1 MKHRPEPDIIRLS
14 NISENRFLTGQTEF
28 GVENESSPQKTFS
41 SLLFSSLLFSSLLF
55 SSLLFSS
62 AARAAGEGSG
72 RGPYVQADLA
82 YAYEHITHDY
92 PEPAGAKK
100 GKISTVS
107 DYFRNIRTHSIH
119 PRVSVGYDFG
129 GWRIAADY
137 ARYRKWNDSK
147 YSVSI
152 KELKENKG
160 ENINV
165 AQYLKTENQENGSF
179 HAVSSLGLS
188 AVYDFKLN
196 DKFKPYIGARVAYG
210 HIRHQHRSVEQETTI
225 VTTYLQSGKP
235 SPIIRGPTPKPA
247 HQESNSIRRVGLGV
261 IAGVGFDITPN
272 LTLDAGYRYHNW
284 GRLENTRFKTHE
296 ASLGVR
302 YRF

>member
-1 MKHRPEPDIIRLS
+1 MRPTK
-14 NISENRFLTGQTEF
+14 N
-28 GVENESSPQKTFS
+28 FS

-62 AARAAGEGSG
+62 AAQAASEDGG

-82 YAYEHITHDY
+82 YAAERITHDY
-92 PEPAGAKK
+92 PEPTAQKK

-137 ARYRKWNDSK
+137 ARYRKWNNNK
-147 YSVSI
+147 YSVNI
-152 KELKENKG
+152 KELLRNDNSTSSSNHL
-160 ENINV
+160 NIKT
-165 AQYLKTENQENGSF
+165 QKTEHQENGTF
-179 HAVSSLGLS
+179 HAASSLGLS
-188 AVYDFKLN
+188 TIYDF
-196 DKFKPYIGARVAYG
+196 DTGSRFKPYIGMRVAYG
-210 HIRHQHRSVEQETTI
+210 HVRHQVHSMEKETTA
-225 VTTYLQSGKP
+225 VTTYP
-235 SPIIRGPTPKPA
+235 SNGGAPSVTTEASTKKPA
-247 HQESNSIRRVGLGV
+247 HHESRSISSLGFGAM
-261 IAGVGFDITPN
+261 AGVGIDVAPG

>member
-1 MKHRPEPDIIRLS
+1 
-14 NISENRFLTGQTEF
+14 
-28 GVENESSPQKTFS
+28 SSPQKTFS
-41 SLLFSSLLFSSLLF
+41 SLLFSSLLFSS
-55 SSLLFSS
+55 
-62 AARAAGEGSG
+62 AAQAASEDGG

-82 YAYEHITHDY
+82 YAAERITHDY
-92 PEPAGAKK
+92 PEPTAQKK

-107 DYFRNIRTHSIH
+107 DYFRNIRTHSVH

-152 KELKENKG
+152 KNLQRRTSNG
-160 ENINV
+160 NRRDR
-165 AQYLKTENQENGSF
+165 KTENQENGTF

-188 AVYDFKLN
+188 TIYDF
-196 DKFKPYIGARVAYG
+196 DTGSRFKPYIGMRVAYG
-210 HIRHQHRSVEQETTI
+210 HVRHQVRSVQQETVA
-225 VTTYLQSGKP
+225 VTTYPKEQGVKP
-235 SPIIRGPTPKPA
+235 SVTTNAPIRKLP
-247 HQESNSIRRVGLGV
+247 HHESRSISSLGFGAV
-261 IAGVGFDITPN
+261 AGVGIDITPK

>member
-1 MKHRPEPDIIRLS
+1 MQPAK
-14 NISENRFLTGQTEF
+14 N
-28 GVENESSPQKTFS
+28 
-41 SLLFSSLLFSSLLF
+41 LLFSSLLFSSLLF
-55 SSLLFSS
+55 PS
-62 AARAAGEGSG
+62 AAQAAGEGNG

-82 YAYEHITHDY
+82 YAYEHITRDY
-92 PEPAGAKK
+92 PKPTDPSK

-137 ARYRKWNDSK
+137 ARYRKWNNSK
-147 YSVSI
+147 YSVNI
-152 KELKENKG
+152 K
-160 ENINV
+160 NV
-165 AQYLKTENQENGSF
+165 RIRESNGIRQDLKTENQENGTF

-188 AVYDFKLN
+188 AVYDFRPN
-196 DKFKPYIGARVAYG
+196 DKFKPYIGVRVAYG
-210 HIRHQHRSVEQETTI
+210 HVRHGIDSTKKTIKVTTVPSTAPNGA
-225 VTTYLQSGKP
+225 VTTYD
-235 SPIIRGPTPKPA
+235 TDPKT
-247 HQESNSIRRVGLGV
+247 QNDYQSNSIRRVGLGV
-261 IAGVGFDITPN
+261 IAGVGFGITPK

>member
-1 MKHRPEPDIIRLS
+1 MQPAKNLLS
-14 NISENRFLTGQTEF
+14 SLL
-28 GVENESSPQKTFS
+28 FS

-62 AARAAGEGSG
+62 AAQAASEGNG

-82 YAYEHITHDY
+82 YAYEHITRDY
-92 PEPAGAKK
+92 PDAAGANQGK
-100 GKISTVS
+100 KISTVS
-107 DYFRNIRTHSIH
+107 DYFKNIRTHSIH

-137 ARYRKWNDSK
+137 ARYRKWNNNK
-147 YSVSI
+147 YSVNI
-152 KELKENKG
+152 ENVQKHDNG
-160 ENINV
+160 NRIDR
-165 AQYLKTENQENGSF
+165 KTENQENGSF

-188 AVYDFKLN
+188 AVYDFRPN
-196 DKFKPYIGARVAYG
+196 DKFKPYIGVRVAYG
-210 HIRHQHRSVEQETTI
+210 HVRHSIDSTKKTTEFVTSAGAPGGAPTVYSPHKNTQDDHRE
-225 VTTYLQSGKP
+225 GD
-235 SPIIRGPTPKPA
+235 
-247 HQESNSIRRVGLGV
+247 SIRRVGLGV

-296 ASLGVR
+296 ASLGMR

>member
-1 MKHRPEPDIIRLS
+1 MNPAPK
-14 NISENRFLTGQTEF
+14 N
-28 GVENESSPQKTFS
+28 
-41 SLLFSSLLFSSLLF
+41 FSSLLFSSLLF

-62 AARAAGEGSG
+62 AARAASEDGG

-82 YAYEHITHDY
+82 YAAERITHDY

-152 KELKENKG
+152 KELENNNKKK
-160 ENINV
+160 
-165 AQYLKTENQENGSF
+165 KTENQENGSF

-210 HIRHQHRSVEQETTI
+210 HIRHSIDSTKKITAGAGGAGSPVR
-225 VTTYLQSGKP
+225 P
-235 SPIIRGPTPKPA
+235 SYKSTQDA
-247 HQESNSIRRVGLGV
+247 HHQSNSIRRVGLGV
-261 IAGVGFDITPN
+261 IAGVGFDITPK
-272 LTLDAGYRYHNW
+272 LTLDTGYRYHNW

>member
-1 MKHRPEPDIIRLS
+1 MQPAK
-14 NISENRFLTGQTEF
+14 N
-28 GVENESSPQKTFS
+28 
-41 SLLFSSLLFSSLLF
+41 LLFSSLLFSSLLF

-62 AARAAGEGSG
+62 AAQAASEGNG

-82 YAYEHITHDY
+82 YAYEHITRDY
-92 PEPAGAKK
+92 PKPTDPSK

-129 GWRIAADY
+129 GWRVAADY
-137 ARYRKWNDSK
+137 ARYRKWNNNK
-147 YSVSI
+147 YSV
-152 KELKENKG
+152 
-160 ENINV
+160 NIEKVQEVGKNRRDR
-165 AQYLKTENQENGSF
+165 KTENQENGTF

-210 HIRHQHRSVEQETTI
+210 HVRHSIDSTKKTIKVTTVPSTAPNGA
-225 VTTYLQSGKP
+225 VTTYD
-235 SPIIRGPTPKPA
+235 TDPKT
-247 HQESNSIRRVGLGV
+247 QNDYQSNSIRRVGLGV
-261 IAGVGFDITPN
+261 IAGVGFGITPK

>member
-1 MKHRPEPDIIRLS
+1 MQPAK
-14 NISENRFLTGQTEF
+14 N
-28 GVENESSPQKTFS
+28 
-41 SLLFSSLLFSSLLF
+41 LLFSSLLF

-62 AARAAGEGSG
+62 AAQAASEGNG

-82 YAYEHITHDY
+82 YAAERITHDY
-92 PEPAGAKK
+92 PEPTGTGKN
-100 GKISTVS
+100 KISTVS

-137 ARYRKWNDSK
+137 ARYRKWNNNK
-147 YSVSI
+147 YSVNI
-152 KELKENKG
+152 ENVKKHDNG
-160 ENINV
+160 NRTDR
-165 AQYLKTENQENGSF
+165 KTENQENGTF

-188 AVYDFKLN
+188 AVYDF
-196 DKFKPYIGARVAYG
+196 DTGSRFKPYAGMRVAYG
-210 HIRHQHRSVEQETTI
+210 HVRHQVRSVEQETST
-225 VTTYLQSGKP
+225 VTTYPNNGGVKTSVSSRMSL
-235 SPIIRGPTPKPA
+235 KPA
-247 HQESNSIRRVGLGV
+247 YHENRSRRLGFGAV
-261 IAGVGFDITPN
+261 AGVGIDITPK
-272 LTLDAGYRYHNW
+272 LTLDAGYRYHYW

>member
-1 MKHRPEPDIIRLS
+1 R
-14 NISENRFLTGQTEF
+14 
-28 GVENESSPQKTFS
+28 
-41 SLLFSSLLFSSLLF
+41 
-55 SSLLFSS
+55 
-62 AARAAGEGSG
+62 
-72 RGPYVQADLA
+72 
-82 YAYEHITHDY
+82 ITHDY
-92 PEPAGAKK
+92 PEPTGAKK
-100 GKISTVS
+100 GTTISTVS

-137 ARYRKWNDSK
+137 ARYRKWNNSK

-152 KELKENKG
+152 KELKNNNKKKKK
-160 ENINV
+160 
-165 AQYLKTENQENGSF
+165 KTENQENGSF

-210 HIRHQHRSVEQETTI
+210 HVRHSISTKKTTEFL
-225 VTTYLQSGKP
+225 TTAG
-235 SPIIRGPTPKPA
+235 SPGVVPGGYKVSTTPGA

-284 GRLENTRFKTHE
+284 GR
-296 ASLGVR
+296 
-302 YRF
+302 

>member
-1 MKHRPEPDIIRLS
+1 MQPAKNLL
-14 NISENRFLTGQTEF
+14 F
-28 GVENESSPQKTFS
+28 SSLLFSSLLFSSLLFS

-62 AARAAGEGSG
+62 AAQAASEDGG

-82 YAYEHITHDY
+82 YAAERITHDY
-92 PEPAGAKK
+92 PEPTAQKK

-129 GWRIAADY
+129 SWRIAADY
-137 ARYRKWNDSK
+137 ARYRKWNNNK
-147 YSVSI
+147 YSVNTKLVKI
-152 KELKENKG
+152 GGDERLRNE
-160 ENINV
+160 
-165 AQYLKTENQENGSF
+165 QTLKTEHQENGTF

-188 AVYDFKLN
+188 TIYDF
-196 DKFKPYIGARVAYG
+196 DTGSRFKPYIGMRVAYG
-210 HIRHQHRSVEQETTI
+210 HVRHQVRSVQQETEI
-225 VTTYLQSGKP
+225 VTTYP
-235 SPIIRGPTPKPA
+235 SDGSAKTSIPSEMPPKPA
-247 HQESNSIRRVGLGV
+247 YHENRSSRRLGFGAM
-261 IAGVGFDITPN
+261 AGVGIDVAPG
-272 LTLDAGYRYHNW
+272 LTLDAGYRYHYW

-296 ASLGVR
+296 ASLGMR

>member
-1 MKHRPEPDIIRLS
+1 MNPARKKP
-14 NISENRFLTGQTEF
+14 
-28 GVENESSPQKTFS
+28 

-55 SSLLFSS
+55 SSLLFPS
-62 AARAAGEGSG
+62 AAQAASEGNG

-92 PEPAGAKK
+92 PEPTGTKK
-100 GKISTVS
+100 DKISTVS
-107 DYFRNIRTHSIH
+107 DYFRNIRTHSVH

-137 ARYRKWNDSK
+137 ARYRKWNDNK
-147 YSVSI
+147 YSVNI
-152 KELKENKG
+152 KELGRNDKTSSG
-160 ENINV
+160 SRGHLNI
-165 AQYLKTENQENGSF
+165 QTRKTEHQENGTF

-210 HIRHQHRSVEQETTI
+210 HVRHQVRSVEQETTT
-225 VTTYLQSGKP
+225 VTTYPQNAAS
-235 SPIIRGPTPKPA
+235 SVTTNAPIRKLP
-247 HQESNSIRRVGLGV
+247 HHESRSISSLGFGAV
-261 IAGVGFDITPN
+261 AGVGIDITPK

>member
-1 MKHRPEPDIIRLS
+1 MNPARKKP
-14 NISENRFLTGQTEF
+14 
-28 GVENESSPQKTFS
+28 
-41 SLLFSSLLFSSLLF
+41 SLLFSSLLF

-62 AARAAGEGSG
+62 AAQAASEGNG

-82 YAYEHITHDY
+82 YAAERITHDY
-92 PEPAGAKK
+92 PEPTGAKK
-100 GKISTVS
+100 DKKISTVS
-107 DYFRNIRTHSIH
+107 DYFRNIRTHSVH

-129 GWRIAADY
+129 SWRIAADY
-137 ARYRKWNDSK
+137 ARYRKWNNSK

-152 KELKENKG
+152 KELKNKKK
-160 ENINV
+160 
-165 AQYLKTENQENGSF
+165 KTENQENGSF

-210 HIRHQHRSVEQETTI
+210 HVRHSISTKKTTEFL
-225 VTTYLQSGKP
+225 TTAGKP
-235 SPIIRGPTPKPA
+235 GVVPGGYKVSTTPGA

-296 ASLGVR
+296 ASLGMR

>member
-1 MKHRPEPDIIRLS
+1 MQPAK
-14 NISENRFLTGQTEF
+14 N
-28 GVENESSPQKTFS
+28 
-41 SLLFSSLLFSSLLF
+41 LLFSSLLFSSLLF

-62 AARAAGEGSG
+62 AAQAASEDNG

-82 YAYEHITHDY
+82 YAAERITHDY
-92 PEPAGAKK
+92 PEPTGAKK
-100 GKISTVS
+100 DKISTVS

-137 ARYRKWNDSK
+137 ARYRKWNDNK
-147 YSVSI
+147 YSVDI
-152 KELKENKG
+152 KELLRNDNANSVGNKHL
-160 ENINV
+160 NIKH
-165 AQYLKTENQENGSF
+165 QKTERQENGTF

-188 AVYDFKLN
+188 TIYDF
-196 DKFKPYIGARVAYG
+196 DTGSRFKPYIGMRVAYG
-210 HIRHQHRSVEQETTI
+210 HVRHQVHSMEKETTA
-225 VTTYLQSGKP
+225 VTTYP
-235 SPIIRGPTPKPA
+235 SNGGTPSVTTEASTKKPA
-247 HQESNSIRRVGLGV
+247 HHESRSISSLGFGAV
-261 IAGVGFDITPN
+261 AGVGIDITPN

>member
-1 MKHRPEPDIIRLS
+1 MQPAK
-14 NISENRFLTGQTEF
+14 N
-28 GVENESSPQKTFS
+28 
-41 SLLFSSLLFSSLLF
+41 LLFSSLLF

-62 AARAAGEGSG
+62 AAQAASEGNG

-92 PEPAGAKK
+92 PEPTAQKK
-100 GKISTVS
+100 DTISTVS
-107 DYFRNIRTHSIH
+107 DYFRNIRTHSVH

-137 ARYRKWNDSK
+137 ARYRKWNNNK

-152 KELKENKG
+152 KNLRTHESNG
-160 ENINV
+160 NR
-165 AQYLKTENQENGSF
+165 QDLKTENQENGTF

-210 HIRHQHRSVEQETTI
+210 HVRH
-225 VTTYLQSGKP
+225 
-235 SPIIRGPTPKPA
+235 
-247 HQESNSIRRVGLGV
+247 SI
-261 IAGVGFDITPN
+261 
-272 LTLDAGYRYHNW
+272 
-284 GRLENTRFKTHE
+284 
-296 ASLGVR
+296 
-302 YRF
+302 

>member
-1 MKHRPEPDIIRLS
+1 MQPAKNLLS
-14 NISENRFLTGQTEF
+14 SLL
-28 GVENESSPQKTFS
+28 FS

-62 AARAAGEGSG
+62 AAQAASEGNG

-82 YAYEHITHDY
+82 YAYEHITRDY
-92 PEPAGAKK
+92 PDAAGANQGK
-100 GKISTVS
+100 KISTVS

-137 ARYRKWNDSK
+137 ARYRKWNNNK
-147 YSVSI
+147 YSVNTKLVKI
-152 KELKENKG
+152 GGDERLRNE
-160 ENINV
+160 
-165 AQYLKTENQENGSF
+165 QTLKTEHQENGTF

-188 AVYDFKLN
+188 TIYDF
-196 DKFKPYIGARVAYG
+196 DTGSRFKPYIGMRVAYG
-210 HIRHQHRSVEQETTI
+210 HVRHQVRSVQQETEI
-225 VTTYLQSGKP
+225 VTTYP
-235 SPIIRGPTPKPA
+235 SDGSAKTSVPSKMPPKPA
-247 HQESNSIRRVGLGV
+247 YHENRSSRRLGFGAM
-261 IAGVGFDITPN
+261 AGVGIDVAPG
-272 LTLDAGYRYHNW
+272 LTLDAGYRYHYW

-296 ASLGVR
+296 ASLGMR

>member
-1 MKHRPEPDIIRLS
+1 M
-14 NISENRFLTGQTEF
+14 
-28 GVENESSPQKTFS
+28 
-41 SLLFSSLLFSSLLF
+41 
-55 SSLLFSS
+55 
-62 AARAAGEGSG
+62 
-72 RGPYVQADLA
+72 QADLA
-82 YAYEHITHDY
+82 YAYEHITRDY
-92 PEPAGAKK
+92 PEATGANQGK
-100 GKISTVS
+100 KISTVS

-129 GWRIAADY
+129 SWRIAADY
-137 ARYRKWNDSK
+137 ARYRKWNDNK
-147 YSVSI
+147 YSVDI
-152 KELKENKG
+152 KELENK
-160 ENINV
+160 NKNKRD
-165 AQYLKTENQENGSF
+165 LKTENQENGSF

-210 HIRHQHRSVEQETTI
+210 HVRHSIDSTKKTAKI
-225 VTTYLQSGKP
+225 LTSSYGNGKP
-235 SPIIRGPTPKPA
+235 TVYTEENTQNA
-247 HQESNSIRRVGLGV
+247 HRESDSIRRVGLGV
-261 IAGVGFDITPN
+261 IAGVGFDITPK

>member
-1 MKHRPEPDIIRLS
+1 
-14 NISENRFLTGQTEF
+14 
-28 GVENESSPQKTFS
+28 
-41 SLLFSSLLFSSLLF
+41 LLFSSLLFSSLLF
-55 SSLLFSS
+55 SSLLFPS
-62 AARAAGEGSG
+62 AAQAASEGNG

-82 YAYEHITHDY
+82 YAAERITHDY
-92 PEPAGAKK
+92 PKPTAPGKN
-100 GKISTVS
+100 KISTVS

-137 ARYRKWNDSK
+137 ARYRKWNDNK
-147 YSVSI
+147 YSVNI
-152 KELKENKG
+152 KKLENK
-160 ENINV
+160 NKK
-165 AQYLKTENQENGSF
+165 KTENQENGSF

-210 HIRHQHRSVEQETTI
+210 HVRHSIDSTKKITA
-225 VTTYLQSGKP
+225 SAGGAG
-235 SPIIRGPTPKPA
+235 SPASYKSTQDA
-247 HQESNSIRRVGLGV
+247 HHQSNSIRRVGLGV

>member
-1 MKHRPEPDIIRLS
+1 MQPAK
-14 NISENRFLTGQTEF
+14 N
-28 GVENESSPQKTFS
+28 
-41 SLLFSSLLFSSLLF
+41 LLFSSLLFSSLLF

-62 AARAAGEGSG
+62 AARAASEDGG

-92 PEPAGAKK
+92 PKPTGAKK
-100 GKISTVS
+100 GTTSTTISTVS

-137 ARYRKWNDSK
+137 ARYRKWNNNK

-152 KELKENKG
+152 KELLRNDNASLPSGKRHL
-160 ENINV
+160 NIKT
-165 AQYLKTENQENGSF
+165 QKTEHQENGTF
-179 HAVSSLGLS
+179 HAASSLGLS
-188 AVYDFKLN
+188 TIYDF
-196 DKFKPYIGARVAYG
+196 DTGSRFKPYIGMRVAYG
-210 HIRHQHRSVEQETTI
+210 HVRHQVHSMEKETTA
-225 VTTYLQSGKP
+225 VTTYP
-235 SPIIRGPTPKPA
+235 SNGGAPSVTTEASTKKPA
-247 HQESNSIRRVGLGV
+247 HHESRSISSLGFGAM
-261 IAGVGFDITPN
+261 AGVGIDVAPG

>member
-1 MKHRPEPDIIRLS
+1 M
-14 NISENRFLTGQTEF
+14 SESK
-28 GVENESSPQKTFS
+28 NESSPQKTFS

-55 SSLLFSS
+55 SS
-62 AARAAGEGSG
+62 AAQAASEDGG

-82 YAYEHITHDY
+82 YAAERITHDY
-92 PEPAGAKK
+92 PEPTGTKK
-100 GKISTVS
+100 GTISTVS

-137 ARYRKWNDSK
+137 ARYRKWNNSK

-152 KELKENKG
+152 KELKNNNNKK
-160 ENINV
+160 
-165 AQYLKTENQENGSF
+165 KTENQENGSF

-210 HIRHQHRSVEQETTI
+210 HVRHSIDSTKKITAGAGGAGSPVR
-225 VTTYLQSGKP
+225 P
-235 SPIIRGPTPKPA
+235 SYKSTQDA
-247 HQESNSIRRVGLGV
+247 HHQSNSIRRVGLGV
-261 IAGVGFDITPN
+261 IAGVGFDITPK